1 MLERS
6 RRNSVMTKEP
16 STEEHS
22 TNNQYTFSA
31 SNASYRRPSVFTT
44 ETIRKMHSAVELNKK
59 ILEKSKNSS
68 LVLMNI
74 PTPPKTASTADFNC
88 NFFFHFLSHLKILIN
103 KLIFFKK
110 IFHS

>member
-16 STEEHS
+16 STEEQNS
-22 TNNQYTFSA
+22 ANNQYTFSA
-31 SNASYRRPSVFTT
+31 SSSSFRRPSVFTT

-59 ILEKSKNSS
+59 ILEKSKDAS

-74 PTPPKTASTADFNC
+74 PEPPKTGGSADFNC
-88 NFFFHFLSHLKILIN
+88 KPFVLIY
-103 KLIFFKK
+103 KK
-110 IFHS
+110 IK

>member
-16 STEEHS
+16 SEEHS
-22 TNNQYTFSA
+22 NTNQYTFSA
-31 SNASYRRPSVFTT
+31 SNTSYRRPSVFTT
-44 ETIRKMHSAVELNKK
+44 EIIRKMHSAVELNKK
-59 ILEKSKNSS
+59 ILEKSKNAS

-88 NFFFHFLSHLKILIN
+88 NFN
-103 KLIFFKK
+103 
-110 IFHS
+110 